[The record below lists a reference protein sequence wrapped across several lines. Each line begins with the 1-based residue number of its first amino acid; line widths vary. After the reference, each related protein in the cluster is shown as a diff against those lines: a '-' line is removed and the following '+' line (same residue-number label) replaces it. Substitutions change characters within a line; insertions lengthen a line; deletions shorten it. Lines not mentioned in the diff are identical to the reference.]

1 MTFGKKLVRPIYYV
15 GTYDQ
20 FVKNIEEE
28 ELMVLGYFDFTS
40 RKPYGFLSYHRA
52 ALSDLDSGK
61 FMAVILYHMCNCVE
75 L

>member
-1 MTFGKKLVRPIYYV
+1 VTFGKKLVRPLYYV

-20 FVKNIEEE
+20 FVKDIEEK
-28 ELMVLGYFDFTS
+28 ELMVLGNFDFTN
-40 RKPYGFLSYHRA
+40 RQPYGYLTYHRA

-61 FMAVILYHMCNCVE
+61 LMAVSLY